1 MTNRSLLAA
10 LGALLATACGNST
23 KLSLSARA
31 GGSAAAAATAALTAG
46 PGVDVTRVRIV
57 VDRIRFEA
65 SASSDAGTSSS
76 DADQVVAGPYL
87 IDLSGAALAGGLTQ
101 VFDVEAKAGTYQDLR
116 FRVHKLD
123 GGDAQFPGMAGLSIA
138 VDGTVSGAP
147 FAFTSALDEEQR
159 RDATFAVASDRSNN
173 VTLRIDSAAWFAG
186 DGGALLDP
194 RVEAN
199 RSRIE
204 ANIKASIDAFDD
216 DDRDGEHDVR

>member
-1 MTNRSLLAA
+1 MTNRSMLAA
-10 LGALLATACGNST
+10 ICAILATGCGSST

-31 GGSAAAAATAALTAG
+31 SGTAAAAAATALSAG

-57 VDRIRFEA
+57 VDRLRFES
-65 SASSDAGTSSS
+65 SASSDAGAPSG
-76 DADQVVAGPYL
+76 DADEVIAGPYL

-101 VFDVEAKAGTYQDLR
+101 VFDVEARAGTYRDLR

-123 GGDAQFPGMAGLSIA
+123 GSEAQFAGMTGLSIA
-138 VDGTVSGAP
+138 VDGTVSGAA

-173 VTLRIDSAAWFAG
+173 VTLRIDPAAWFAG

-194 RVEAN
+194 RDAAN

-204 ANIKASIDAFDD
+204 ANIKSSIDAFDD
-216 DDRDGEHDVR
+216 DDRDGERDLR